1 MSLKREVG
9 NIKIISLK
17 ILKIRLKK
25 KLFFRSLGGGGW
37 TDLPRDWFAA
47 LAGVISQRGREASEL
62 LFEGLQVTINYKK

>member
-1 MSLKREVG
+1 MSLKREAG
-9 NIKIISLK
+9 NIKIISLN
-17 ILKIRLKK
+17 LKIRLKKK

-47 LAGVISQRGREASEL
+47 LVGVISQRGREASEL

>member
-1 MSLKREVG
+1 MSLKREAG

-37 TDLPRDWFAA
+37 TDLPRD
-47 LAGVISQRGREASEL
+47 
-62 LFEGLQVTINYKK
+62 

>member
-1 MSLKREVG
+1 MSLKREAG
-9 NIKIISLK
+9 NIKIISLN
-17 ILKIRLKK
+17 LKIRLKK